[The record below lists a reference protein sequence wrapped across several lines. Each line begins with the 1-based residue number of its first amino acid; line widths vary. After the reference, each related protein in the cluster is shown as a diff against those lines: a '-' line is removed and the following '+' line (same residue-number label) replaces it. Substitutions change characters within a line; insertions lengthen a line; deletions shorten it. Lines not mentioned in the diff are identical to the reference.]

1 MSQPLI
7 QPHKKLFIDK
17 QVQRVEETHEFIK
30 GSDVGFDIDEIKATP
45 TEELKTIRRSIFEYL
60 KSTKQKKR
68 NANFKEAFLRINEE
82 LEERKRVPSNVK
94 YNEAMISLGVCPE
107 KRIDYIN
114 KKRHLA
120 NKELFNDDNKK
131 IEIDV
136 PIFLNDNVKEDN
148 KDKKEYESD
157 EDNKKIYKNFFSF
170 MSNSDFDLGEED
182 YSTFKIKK
190 ADPVEQAMKNF
201 EIKKQIFGE
210 PLKEEPLF
218 SLESDSENDK
228 F

>member
-120 NKELFNDDNKK
+120 NKELFNDDKKK

-148 KDKKEYESD
+148 KDKKE
-157 EDNKKIYKNFFSF
+157 I
-170 MSNSDFDLGEED
+170 
-182 YSTFKIKK
+182 
-190 ADPVEQAMKNF
+190 
-201 EIKKQIFGE
+201 
-210 PLKEEPLF
+210 
-218 SLESDSENDK
+218 LESFGVTVKNSEKPKDDDWTK
-228 F
+228 CYEQILDGISKSYKKEIR